1 MRMPMKARQ
10 ISVKTI
16 IAGLGIA
23 LLSACSGSP
32 TAPSA
37 PARSSIKTPVGRND
51 FTGYVVA
58 ERDSVGGGE
67 GLTMMGQ
74 QIMRRLPA
82 PAVDSLSIGSDQ

>member
-10 ISVKTI
+10 IPVKTI

-23 LLSACSGSP
+23 LLSACSSSP

-58 ERDSVGGGE
+58 ERDSVGAQSMGE
-67 GLTMMGQ
+67 
-74 QIMRRLPA
+74 QIMRRIPT
-82 PAVDSLSIGSDQ
+82 DSLSLGSLQ

>member
-10 ISVKTI
+10 ISVKTL

-37 PARSSIKTPVGRND
+37 PARSSIKTPIGRND

-58 ERDSVGGGE
+58 ENDSSGHGQ
-67 GLTMMGQ
+67 GLITAAQ
-74 QIMRRLPA
+74 QIARRVPA
-82 PAVDSLSIGSDQ
+82 DTSSNGSQQ

>member
-10 ISVKTI
+10 ISVKTL

-58 ERDSVGGGE
+58 ERDSIGSGE
-67 GLTMMGQ
+67 GLTAMTQGF
-74 QIMRRLPA
+74 IPRIPA
-82 PAVDSLSIGSDQ
+82 DTTLTGPQW